1 MDPRF
6 LRYYNQE
13 LQHIREMSGEFAQEF
28 PKIAGR
34 LGIDG
39 FECTD
44 PYVERLIEGFAFL
57 AARVRLKVD
66 AEFPRF
72 TQNLLQMLYPHYLA
86 PTPSMTIVQLSPKL
100 ENVPPDG
107 FLVARDTV
115 LTSLLGKGEQ
125 TACEFRTA
133 HDVRLLPLSVVE
145 TEFLGSTGAIA
156 AMGVTDL
163 GGIRAAIR
171 LRLKTANNLP
181 FNKIPLTGLP
191 LFLRGSDAMPVK
203 VCEALLAQG
212 AGLVCRPTVRPAP
225 WSERT
230 RKNPIRHLGF
240 SDREALLP
248 PSLESFQGYRL
259 LHEYFALPQRFLFVE
274 LTGLEPAV
282 RRCAGDE
289 LDIFILLRNAPLGLE
304 NAVAATR
311 FELFCA
317 PAINL
322 FPRRPDRVHLND
334 KDDEFHIVPD
344 RTAPMDYEVFQVRSV
359 IGISGGSER
368 EQEFLPFYTA
378 TDLST
383 SRFQKAYYAVHREP
397 RRLST
402 NQRAQGPR
410 SSYIGSEVFVSL
422 VDADAAPYRS
432 DLRQLSF
439 EALCTNRDLPL
450 DMPVGRGH
458 TDFTLQISAPVAMV
472 RCLTA
477 PTKPRPS
484 PAEEDTAWQLISH
497 LTLNYLSLADTDDR
511 QGATALRELLSLYI
525 DANDAT
531 AVKQIEG
538 VRSVKAKSVVRRIPA
553 PGPITYGRG
562 VEVTIMCEESAF
574 EGSGIFLLGAVLD
587 RFFMKYVTI
596 NSFTETAI
604 QMIDRSEVM
613 RWPTR
618 IGQRHIF

>member
-1 MDPRF
+1 
-6 LRYYNQE
+6 
-13 LQHIREMSGEFAQEF
+13 
-28 PKIAGR
+28 
-34 LGIDG
+34 
-39 FECTD
+39 
-44 PYVERLIEGFAFL
+44 
-57 AARVRLKVD
+57 
-66 AEFPRF
+66 
-72 TQNLLQMLYPHYLA
+72 
-86 PTPSMTIVQLSPKL
+86 
-100 ENVPPDG
+100 
-107 FLVARDTV
+107 
-115 LTSLLGKGEQ
+115 
-125 TACEFRTA
+125 
-133 HDVRLLPLSVVE
+133 
-145 TEFLGSTGAIA
+145 
-156 AMGVTDL
+156 
-163 GGIRAAIR
+163 
-171 LRLKTANNLP
+171 
-181 FNKIPLTGLP
+181 
-191 LFLRGSDAMPVK
+191 
-203 VCEALLAQG
+203 
-212 AGLVCRPTVRPAP
+212 
-225 WSERT
+225 
-230 RKNPIRHLGF
+230 
-240 SDREALLP
+240 
-248 PSLESFQGYRL
+248 
-259 LHEYFALPQRFLFVE
+259 
-274 LTGLEPAV
+274 
-282 RRCAGDE
+282 
-289 LDIFILLRNAPLGLE
+289 
-304 NAVAATR
+304 
-311 FELFCA
+311 
-317 PAINL
+317 
-322 FPRRPDRVHLND
+322 
-334 KDDEFHIVPD
+334 
-344 RTAPMDYEVFQVRSV
+344 
-359 IGISGGSER
+359 
-368 EQEFLPFYTA
+368 
-378 TDLST
+378 
-383 SRFQKAYYAVHREP
+383 
-397 RRLST
+397 
-402 NQRAQGPR
+402 
-410 SSYIGSEVFVSL
+410 L

-450 DMPVGRGH
+450 DMPVGRGN